1 MDRRVDLAVALCVVL
16 LGIFVLVSAQ
26 GIQTAS
32 VPDPIGARGAPT
44 FAGAALCVGGMALAL
59 RRLLRWGR
67 ERTIVAPEGME
78 DDAGVEPGSAFRAI
92 SIWGA
97 SVAYV
102 LVLPLIGYVLATPIF
117 IATVLVLFSIRSW
130 RMIAGVS
137 VGFTVPVFLV
147 FVKLLNVRLP
157 TGVLDGVLRQMD
169 LV

>member
-1 MDRRVDLAVALCVVL
+1 MDRRVDLAVAFCVAL
-16 LGIFVLVSAQ
+16 LGIFVLVSAR
-26 GIQTAS
+26 GIQSAS

-44 FAGAALCVGGMALAL
+44 FAGAALCVGGLALVL

-67 ERTIVAPEGME
+67 ERTFVTPEGTE
-78 DDAGVEPGSAFRAI
+78 DDTGVEPGSAFRAI

-102 LVLPLIGYVLATPIF
+102 LVLPFIGYVLATPIF
-117 IATVLVLFSIRSW
+117 IATILVLFSIRSW

-137 VGFTVPVFLV
+137 IGFTVPVFLV
-147 FVKLLNVRLP
+147 FVKFLNVRLP
-157 TGVLDGVLRQMD
+157 AGILDGLLRQMD

>member
-1 MDRRVDLAVALCVVL
+1 MDRRVDLAVAFCVVL

-32 VPDPIGARGAPT
+32 VPDPIGTRGAPT
-44 FAGAALCVGGMALAL
+44 FAGAALCVGGLALVL
-59 RRLLRWGR
+59 RRLLRWRR
-67 ERTIVAPEGME
+67 ERTIVAAEGTE
-78 DDAGVEPGSAFRAI
+78 DDAGVEPGSSFRAI

-102 LVLPLIGYVLATPIF
+102 LVLPFIGYVLATPIF
-117 IATVLVLFSIRSW
+117 IATVLILFSIRSR

-137 VGFTVPVFLV
+137 IGFTIPVFLV

-157 TGVLDGVLRQMD
+157 AGFLDGILRQMD